1 MDGPLTPFAS
11 QIQAHFHIMA
21 HKSPQFWKVF
31 LNRSDYEFAHNLVAL
46 GIQVQPVTQEVFP
59 MRKLLEFLGADLV

>member
-1 MDGPLTPFAS
+1 
-11 QIQAHFHIMA
+11 MA